1 MMSIYKVASFE
12 TIKRGWFNKIE
23 SIAIHYD
30 WNLAFEGKSRGNMH
44 LIRTVNLV
52 KYLWERVQESNEPDA
67 ESASN
72 RELDIA
78 VAGALLH
85 DIGLV
90 EGNIDHCRNGK
101 IIAENFLRDIG
112 IPEDLL
118 TAILHCIETHDGEIP
133 AFTLEAKLVHD
144 ADTIDKLGPLG
155 VIRHIWKLCLLGEPD
170 LDSDKLLKIVPN
182 HLDFRFNK
190 LYLDESRDLASS
202 FQAAQQKLFSE
213 TKSFEKLVS
222 FIKKAADKGL
232 YVDKMLPGLFE
243 EFELDTVVKNVI
255 LKQINL
261 EFIED

>member
-1 MMSIYKVASFE
+1 MSIYRVASFE
-12 TIKRGWFNKIE
+12 AIRRGWFNKIE
-23 SIAIHYD
+23 SIAINYD
-30 WNLAFEGKSRGNMH
+30 WNLAFEGRSLGNMH
-44 LIRTVNLV
+44 LVRTVKLV
-52 KYLWERVQESNEPDA
+52 KYLWERVLESNESEA
-67 ESASN
+67 ASASG

-101 IIAENFLRDIG
+101 IISENILRDIG

-155 VIRHIWKLCLLGEPD
+155 ALRHIWKLSLLGEPD
-170 LDSDKLLKIVPN
+170 LDSKKLLKIVPD

-190 LYLDESRDLASS
+190 LYLNESRDLAGSL
-202 FQAAQQKLFSE
+202 QAARQKLFE
-213 TKSFEKLVS
+213 NAKSFDKLVN
-222 FIKKAADKGL
+222 FITGAAEKGM
-232 YVDKMLPGLFE
+232 YVDKMLPVLFE
-243 EFELDTVVKNVI
+243 EIELDPEVKEVI